1 MKEDIFKQAQQD
13 SLATRL
19 TTPKSISYIYKG
31 IKIENT
37 DSHVVIYNTKIPGD
51 DYTEISDDQYDV
63 FINHGFR
70 MGVYNLCI
78 FNYNCSLNGI
88 QSKIRTELTNRNNQK
103 HYRSMKSQRTYI
115 MNKYTEILKLK

>member
-1 MKEDIFKQAQQD
+1 MKEEIFHQAKFD

-19 TTPKSISYIYKG
+19 ITPYSESYIYKG
-31 IKIENT
+31 IKIEKTET
-37 DSHVVIYNTKIPGD
+37 DIAIYNTKILGD
-51 DYTEISDDQYDV
+51 TYTEISDDQYEV
-63 FINHGFR
+63 FFNLGFR

-103 HYRSMKSQRTYI
+103 HYHSMKSQRSYI

>member
-1 MKEDIFKQAQQD
+1 MKEEIFNQAKTD

-19 TTPKSISYIYKG
+19 VTPVSVSYIYKG
-31 IKIENT
+31 IKIENREG
-37 DSHVVIYNTKIPGD
+37 DIAIYNTKIPGD
-51 DYTEISDDQYDV
+51 SYTEISEDQYQV
-63 FINHGFR
+63 FFDYGFR

-88 QSKIRTELTNRNNQK
+88 QTKIRTELTNRNNQK
-103 HYRSMKSQRTYI
+103 HYHSMKSHRTYI

>member
-1 MKEDIFKQAQQD
+1 MKEEIFHQAKFD

-19 TTPKSISYIYKG
+19 ITPYSESYIYKG
-31 IKIENT
+31 IKIEKTET
-37 DSHVVIYNTKIPGD
+37 DIAIYNTKILGD
-51 DYTEISDDQYDV
+51 TYTEISDDQYEV
-63 FINHGFR
+63 FFNLGFR

-103 HYRSMKSQRTYI
+103 HYHSMKSQRSYI
-115 MNKYTEILKLK
+115 MNKYTEILKLN

>member
-1 MKEDIFKQAQQD
+1 MKEEIFHQAKFD

-19 TTPKSISYIYKG
+19 ITPYSESYIYKG
-31 IKIENT
+31 IKIEKT
-37 DSHVVIYNTKIPGD
+37 ESDIAIYNTKILGD
-51 DYTEISDDQYDV
+51 TYTEISDDQYDV
-63 FINHGFR
+63 FFNHGFR

-103 HYRSMKSQRTYI
+103 HYHSMKSQRNYI

>member
-1 MKEDIFKQAQQD
+1 MKENIFHQAKFD

-19 TTPKSISYIYKG
+19 ITPYSESYIYKG
-31 IKIENT
+31 IKIEKTET
-37 DSHVVIYNTKIPGD
+37 DIAIYNTKILGD
-51 DYTEISDDQYDV
+51 TYTEISDDQYEV
-63 FINHGFR
+63 FFNLGFR

-103 HYRSMKSQRTYI
+103 HYHSMKSQRSYI

>member
-1 MKEDIFKQAQQD
+1 MKEEIFNQAMTD

-19 TTPKSISYIYKG
+19 VTPVSVSYIYKG
-31 IKIENT
+31 IKIENREG
-37 DSHVVIYNTKIPGD
+37 HIAIYNTKIPGD
-51 DYTEISDDQYDV
+51 NYTEISEDQYQV
-63 FINHGFR
+63 FFDHGFR

-88 QSKIRTELTNRNNQK
+88 QTKIRTELTNRNNQK
-103 HYRSMKSQRTYI
+103 HYHSMKSQRTHI

>member
-1 MKEDIFKQAQQD
+1 MKEEIFNQAKTD

-19 TTPKSISYIYKG
+19 VTPVSVSYIYKG
-31 IKIENT
+31 IKIENREG
-37 DSHVVIYNTKIPGD
+37 HIAIYNTKIPGD
-51 DYTEISDDQYDV
+51 TYTEISEDQYQAFFD
-63 FINHGFR
+63 HGFR

-88 QSKIRTELTNRNNQK
+88 QTKIRTELTNRNNQK
-103 HYRSMKSQRTYI
+103 HYHSMKSHRTYI

>member
-1 MKEDIFKQAQQD
+1 MKEEIFHQAKFD

-19 TTPKSISYIYKG
+19 ITPYSESYIYKG
-31 IKIENT
+31 IKIEKTET
-37 DSHVVIYNTKIPGD
+37 DIAIYNTKILGD
-51 DYTEISDDQYDV
+51 TYTEISDDQYDV
-63 FINHGFR
+63 FFNLGFR

-103 HYRSMKSQRTYI
+103 HYHSMKSQRTYI